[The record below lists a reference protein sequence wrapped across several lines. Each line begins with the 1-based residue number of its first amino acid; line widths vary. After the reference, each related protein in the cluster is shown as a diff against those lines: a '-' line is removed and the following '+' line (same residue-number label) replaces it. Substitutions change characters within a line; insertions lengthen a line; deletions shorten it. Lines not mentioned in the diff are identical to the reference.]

1 MDGGTSKP
9 SSSGGGH
16 QSAQQKREDMR
27 LTRMMLSIFLC
38 FLVSFLPLMLV
49 NVADDEMRVP
59 TLHVIASVLAWGSAI
74 VNPFIYAFK
83 NRQYQQA
90 FARVSTLANC
100 HSHTFIDLYL
110 EVVLNVVLGN
120 SRA

>member
-1 MDGGTSKP
+1 
-9 SSSGGGH
+9 
-16 QSAQQKREDMR
+16 MR
-27 LTRMMLSIFLC
+27 LTLMMLSIFLC

-90 FARVSTLANC
+90 FARVSTIVNC
-100 HSHTFIDLYL
+100 HTTHRRLDFHLEIKTKKADDSARNKVADKLKIYL
-110 EVVLNVVLGN
+110 
-120 SRA
+120 SI